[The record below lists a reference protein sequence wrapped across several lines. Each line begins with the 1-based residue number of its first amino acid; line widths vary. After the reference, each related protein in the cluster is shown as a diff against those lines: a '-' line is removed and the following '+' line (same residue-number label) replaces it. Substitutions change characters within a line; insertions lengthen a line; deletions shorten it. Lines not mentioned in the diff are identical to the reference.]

1 MTIHDASGRPL
12 KKLLNLFRAP
22 APAESKSEKA
32 NTAPAPG
39 QTLKSK
45 ESSSAKP
52 APAQK
57 KSEDSQAK
65 PQPKG
70 STVETT
76 NVRFD
81 QLKLHADLQKA
92 IKEEGYEHPT
102 PIQVSAIPHV
112 LEGRDLIGCAQ
123 TGTGKTAAF
132 ALPILDRLISSK
144 AQRAGI
150 RVLVLSPT
158 RELALQIA
166 DSFKTYGR
174 HTSLKTAVIF
184 GGVGAEPQR
193 RALKANPDIL
203 VATPGRFLDLKQQG
217 FIRLDKL
224 DVFVLDEADR
234 MLDMGFIHDVKKIIS
249 SLPSPRQNL
258 LFSATMPKDIQELSM
273 RFLKNPAQVAV
284 TPVSSTSELVDQY
297 VYHVDRVNKRHLLL
311 HVLENAGVTKAI
323 LFTRTKAI
331 ANRVSEFLC
340 SSGISA
346 EAIHGNKS
354 QSARQRALENF
365 RTGQTRILVASDLAA
380 RGIDVDG
387 ISHVI
392 NYDVPNVAET
402 YVHRIGRTGRA
413 HAAGTALSFCEM
425 EEQSFIHGIEKLTG
439 MKIPV
444 VTDHPFPRLGIPNPA
459 AASGGGRGRGQR
471 QGNRGGRR
479 PQGSSQGSQGG
490 NAQRSGGGQGGRGSA
505 PRGNRS
511 GGSGGNSGGR
521 GR

>member
-1 MTIHDASGRPL
+1 M
-12 KKLLNLFRAP
+12 KKLLNLFRGTSP
-22 APAESKSEKA
+22 TESKDGKKPS
-32 NTAPAPG
+32 TAAKP
-39 QTLKSK
+39 QKQQ
-45 ESSSAKP
+45 ESSAPSATKPAAAKAKP
-52 APAQK
+52 AD
-57 KSEDSQAK
+57 KS
-65 PQPKG
+65 
-70 STVETT
+70 STLVVETT
-76 NVRFD
+76 DMRFD
-81 QLKLHADLQKA
+81 ELKLHADLQRA

-102 PIQVSAIPHV
+102 PIQVSAIPYV

-132 ALPILDRLISSK
+132 ALPILDRLLNSK
-144 AQRAGI
+144 TQRSGI

-174 HTSLKTAVIF
+174 HTNLKTAVIF

-193 RALKANPDIL
+193 RALKSGPDIL

-297 VYHVDRVNKRHLLL
+297 VYHVDRMNKRHLLL
-311 HVLENAGVTKAI
+311 HVLEGDAVTRAI

-331 ANRVSEFLC
+331 ANRVAEFLC
-340 SSGISA
+340 KSDISA

-392 NYDVPNVAET
+392 NYDIPNVAET

-413 HAAGTALSFCEM
+413 KAAGIALSFCEM
-425 EEQSFIHGIEKLTG
+425 EEQSFINSIERLTG

-444 VTDHPFPRLGIPNPA
+444 VTDHPFPRTGVPNPA
-459 AASGGGRGRGQR
+459 AASGGGGRGRGQR
-471 QGNRGGRR
+471 QGNRSRS
-479 PQGSSQGSQGG
+479 PQ
-490 NAQRSGGGQGGRGSA
+490 GGQGGRGNA

-511 GGSGGNSGGR
+511 GGSGSGGR

>member
-1 MTIHDASGRPL
+1 LHQESPL
-12 KKLLNLFRAP
+12 KKLLNLFRAA
-22 APAESKSEKA
+22 APSKTKSETTSKSSTPKKSQ
-32 NTAPAPG
+32 NPQDSAPQKPAAKP
-39 QTLKSK
+39 K
-45 ESSSAKP
+45 SSSV
-52 APAQK
+52 Q
-57 KSEDSQAK
+57 SIEI
-65 PQPKG
+65 
-70 STVETT
+70 T

-81 QLKLHADLQKA
+81 QLNLHPLLQRA
-92 IKEEGYEHPT
+92 INDEGYEHPT

-132 ALPILDRLISSK
+132 ALPILDRLINNK
-144 AQRAGI
+144 VQRSGI

-174 HTSLKTAVIF
+174 HTNLKTAVVF

-193 RALKANPDIL
+193 RALKSGPDIL

-297 VYHVDRVNKRHLLL
+297 VYHVDRMNKRHLLL
-311 HVLENAGVTKAI
+311 HVLESGAVTRAI

-331 ANRVSEFLC
+331 ANRVAEFLC
-340 SSGISA
+340 KSNISA

-413 HAAGTALSFCEM
+413 QAAGIALSFCEM
-425 EEQSFIHGIEKLTG
+425 EEQSFIHSIERLTG

-444 VTDHPFPRLGIPNPA
+444 VNDHPYPRTGVSSPSA
-459 AASGGGRGRGQR
+459 GSQSGGRGRSQR
-471 QGNRGGRR
+471 QGNRSRGNQSQV
-479 PQGSSQGSQGG
+479 QGT
-490 NAQRSGGGQGGRGSA
+490 GQSGRGNM

-511 GGSGGNSGGR
+511 GGSGTGGR